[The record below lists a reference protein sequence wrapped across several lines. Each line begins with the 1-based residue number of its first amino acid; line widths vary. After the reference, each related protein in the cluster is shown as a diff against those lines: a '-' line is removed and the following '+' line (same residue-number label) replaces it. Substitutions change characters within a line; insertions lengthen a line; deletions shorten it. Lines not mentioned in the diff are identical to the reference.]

1 MNDYTLALFAH
12 ILGVLGLFIGIG
24 LDWTTILRLRRAQT
38 MTQVREQTSLVGAQT
53 RLIQFSLLLVLL
65 AGAYM
70 VETVWRWENPW
81 IFVSLGALFVIGALG
96 GGLIDRRL
104 RAIQRAAASERTSE
118 SIPAAL
124 QSRMADP
131 VLWGALQTAA
141 FIALGVVFLMTN
153 KPDLFVSLLALGV
166 AIILGLVSAQLW
178 RRPREPQTLVQEARP
193 SSSSNVD

>member
-38 MTQVREQTSLVGAQT
+38 MAQVREQTNLVGAQT

-65 AGAYM
+65 AGAYL
-70 VETVWRWENPW
+70 VETAWVWNTPW
-81 IFVSLGALFVIGALG
+81 IYVSLGSLFVIGAFG

-104 RAIQRAAASERTSE
+104 RAIQRAAASEKASE

-124 QSRMADP
+124 QAQIADP
-131 VLWGALQTAA
+131 VLWGVLQTAA

-153 KPDLFVSLLALGV
+153 KPDLIISLITLAV
-166 AIILGLVSAQLW
+166 AIILGVVSAQLW
-178 RRPREPQTLVQEARP
+178 RRPREAQTLAKEA
-193 SSSSNVD
+193 